1 MLSIRLV
8 ADPTGFDAL
17 VLPVRPVTPTAGGTD
32 PNGTAPGTTLSSA
45 DDTSG
50 GTGDAPVAELAPTTL
65 AVPADLV
72 AEATALLPLVELT
85 GSAGSTHLSVR
96 PLREPARLLLAGV
109 GSGDESGW
117 RSAGAAIARAAA
129 RETSITIAMPSDV
142 TAEAV
147 RGLAEGLWLAS
158 YRFRLP
164 DPSGAGDEAG
174 TLGEVLVAVADPEA
188 HRTALVAAEVTAR
201 TTRLARDLTNTP
213 SSVKSPGWLA
223 DQVVALA
230 AEHPELTV
238 RVREPAELAAEGFG
252 GILAVGA
259 GSATGPRLVE
269 LTWQPADARTHV
281 VLVGKGITFDT
292 GGISIK
298 PREAMKL
305 MRKDMAGAAAVL
317 ATTIGA
323 AALRLPVRIT
333 ALAPLAENMVSGS
346 AFRPGD
352 VVTHYGGLTSET
364 TNSDAEGRLVLA
376 DALAYAVERLAP
388 DLLVDVATLTGANAV
403 ALGKRHGALYS
414 DNDELAEALIDA
426 GRQAGELAWRMPL
439 PNDYVEYLGSDI
451 ADLYSAPATGAGSV
465 TAALFLREFT
475 GALRDRWVHIDMSA
489 PSWAEGNDGVLAK
502 GATGYGVRTLLRWLG
517 GLA

>member
-17 VLPVRPVTPTAGGTD
+17 VLPVRPVTPPVDGPRPDTTGPDT
-32 PNGTAPGTTLSSA
+32 PEAPPGATPIA
-45 DDTSG
+45 EVPPTS
-50 GTGDAPVAELAPTTL
+50 LAL
-65 AVPADLV
+65 PADLL
-72 AEATALLPLVELT
+72 AEANALLPLVELT
-85 GSAGSTHLSVR
+85 GTAGASHLTVR
-96 PLREPARLLLAGV
+96 ALREPRRLLLV
-109 GSGDESGW
+109 GIGAGDEAGW
-117 RSAGAAIARAAA
+117 RAAGAAIARTAAH
-129 RETSITIAMPSDV
+129 ETSITIAMPSDAG
-142 TAEAV
+142 TEAV

-164 DPSGAGDEAG
+164 EPAEVADRDAE
-174 TLGEVLVAVADPEA
+174 LGEVLVAVADPDA
-188 HRTALVAAEVTAR
+188 HQTALNLARVTAR

-213 SSVKSPGWLA
+213 SSVKSPEWLA
-223 DQVVALA
+223 DQIVAAA
-230 AEHPELTV
+230 AEYPELRI
-238 RVREPAELAAEGFG
+238 RVRDPEQLAEEGFG
-252 GILAVGA
+252 GILAVGG

-269 LTWQPADARTHV
+269 LGWQPADARTHV

-298 PREAMKL
+298 PRDAMKL
-305 MRKDMAGAAAVL
+305 MRKDMAGAAAIL
-317 ATTIGA
+317 AATIGA

-352 VVTHYGGLTSET
+352 VVRHYGGLTSET

-376 DALAYAVERLAP
+376 DALAYAVEQLEP
-388 DLLVDVATLTGANAV
+388 DLLINIATLTGANAV

-414 DNDELAEALIDA
+414 ENDELARALIDA
-426 GRQAGELAWRMPL
+426 GREAGELSWRMPL

-451 ADLYSAPATGAGSV
+451 ADLYSAPAAGAGSV

-475 GALRDRWVHIDMSA
+475 GPLRDRWVHVDMSA

-517 GLA
+517 GLE

>member
-1 MLSIRLV
+1 VLTIRLV

-17 VLPVRPVTPTAGGTD
+17 ALPVHPVAPPGIEDPATADECAAELLPTA
-32 PNGTAPGTTLSSA
+32 
-45 DDTSG
+45 
-50 GTGDAPVAELAPTTL
+50 L
-65 AVPADLV
+65 AVPADV
-72 AEATALLPLVELT
+72 VTEATALLSLVEQT
-85 GSAGSTHLSVR
+85 GAAGVAYRSVR
-96 PLREPARLLLAGV
+96 PLRVPSRLLLIGV
-109 GSGDESGW
+109 GAADEAGW
-117 RSAGAAIARAAA
+117 RAAGAAIARTAA
-129 RETSITIAMPSDV
+129 RETSITIAMPPDV
-142 TAEAV
+142 QHEAI

-164 DPSGAGDEAG
+164 NPAATVDDTPE
-174 TLGEVLVAVADPEA
+174 LGEVLVAVADPDA
-188 HRTALVAAEVTAR
+188 HQAALTAAQVTAR
-201 TTRLARDLTNTP
+201 TTLLARDLTNTP
-213 SSVKSPGWLA
+213 SSVKSPEWLA
-223 DQVVALA
+223 DQVTAAA
-230 AEHPELTV
+230 AEYPGLSIKI
-238 RVREPAELAAEGFG
+238 REPAQLAAEGFG
-252 GILAVGA
+252 GILAVGG

-269 LTWQPADARTHV
+269 LGWQPADARTHV

-317 ATTIGA
+317 AATIGA

-352 VVTHYGGLTSET
+352 VVRHYGGLTSET

-376 DALAYAVERLAP
+376 DALAYAVDRLAP
-388 DLLVDVATLTGANAV
+388 DLLIDVATLTGANAV
-403 ALGKRHGALYS
+403 ALGKRHSALYS
-414 DNDELAEALIDA
+414 ENDELAEALIGA
-426 GRQAGELAWRMPL
+426 GRTAGELAWRMPL
-439 PNDYVEYLGSDI
+439 PNDYVEYLGSEI
-451 ADLYSAPATGAGSV
+451 ADLYSAPDRGAGSV

-475 GALRDRWVHIDMSA
+475 GPLRDRWVHVDMSA

-517 GLA
+517 ELS